1 MLFPLFLRLRDRDV
15 LVVGAGAVA
24 ERKIEELA
32 NAGARVRVVALD
44 ATPAVRRLAADGAIA
59 LAERAFVPGDLGEAW
74 LVVAATSDASTQRQV
89 CELAEAARIF
99 TVAVDDPPN
108 GSAYSAAVLRRAPLT
123 VAISSDGEAP
133 ALVRLMRE
141 LFEQILPDQ
150 DWVDAARAL
159 REKWKAE
166 GTPMASR
173 FPELVRAFQA
183 RAASTP

>member
-1 MLFPLFLRLRDRDV
+1 MTTPLFPLFLRLRDKDV

-32 NAGARVRVVALD
+32 TAGARVRVVALD
-44 ATPAVRRLAADGAIA
+44 ATVAVKALASAGKIE
-59 LAERAFVPGDLGEAW
+59 LAERAFEPGDIGVAW
-74 LVVAATSDASTQRQV
+74 LVVAATSDAAVQRSV
-89 CELAEAARIF
+89 CALAEEKRIF
-99 TVAVDDPPN
+99 AIAIDDPPN

-150 DWVDAARAL
+150 DWVDVARAL

-166 GTPMASR
+166 KTPMASR
-173 FPELVRAFQA
+173 FPELVAAFKSKA
-183 RAASTP
+183 

>member
-1 MLFPLFLRLRDRDV
+1 MLFPLFLRLHGKDV

-24 ERKIEELA
+24 ERKIDELA
-32 NAGARVRVVALD
+32 SAGASVRVVALD
-44 ATPAVRRLAADGAIA
+44 ATPAVRALAAAGQIL
-59 LAERAFVPGDLGEAW
+59 LAERAFEPGDLGAPW
-74 LVVAATSDASTQRQV
+74 LVIAATSDAAVQKEV
-89 CELAEAARIF
+89 CDLAERARVF
-99 TVAVDDPPN
+99 AVAIDDPPN

-141 LFEQILPDQ
+141 LFEQLLPDAE
-150 DWVDAARAL
+150 WVDAARAL

-173 FPELVRAFQA
+173 FPELVRAFKS
-183 RAASTP
+183 RA

>member
-1 MLFPLFLRLRDRDV
+1 MLFPLFLRLRDKDV

-24 ERKIEELA
+24 ERKIEELVH
-32 NAGARVRVVALD
+32 AGARVRVVAID
-44 ATPAVRRLAADGAIA
+44 ATDAVKALAREGKVS
-59 LAERAFVPGDLGEAW
+59 LAERAFEPADIGQAW
-74 LVVAATSDASTQRQV
+74 LVVAATSEASVQREV
-89 CELAEAARIF
+89 CALAEASRIF
-99 TVAVDDPPN
+99 AIAIDDPPN

-141 LFEQILPDQ
+141 IFEQILPDA

-166 GTPMASR
+166 KTPMASR
-173 FPELVRAFQA
+173 FPELVRAFKS
-183 RAASTP
+183 RGS